1 MTHENSMNE
10 SEIRGLIDQVR
21 DNSLTRKQFI
31 RHMIGAGLTVPMA
44 AQMLLT
50 SGLAQAQTAS
60 SYKPTKRGGGG
71 ALKLLWWQGA
81 TLLQP
86 HFASGTKDQE
96 GSRIFYEPLGSWD
109 NDGNLVPVLAA
120 EVPTLANGG
129 VSKDG
134 KTIIWKLKKNV
145 QWHDGVAFTADDV
158 IFTAAYA
165 ADPASAAYT
174 SGSYKDVKVTKVDSH
189 TVKVEYQKPSP
200 FWADP
205 FVSAAGLI
213 IPKHVFEAYKGA
225 TSRDAPANLKPVGT
239 GPYKFTDFKPGDMLR
254 GVINTNYHQANR
266 PYFDSIEM
274 KGGGDAVSAARAVLQ
289 TGEYDY
295 AWNLQVE
302 DELLIRLEQGG
313 KGKTTIT
320 PGGNIEFIQ
329 LNMADPWT
337 ETDGER
343 SHPKSKHPILS
354 EFAVR
359 QAISLCVDRDG
370 VQKYIYG
377 RTGIA
382 TANFL
387 NNPQRFVSKNTK
399 YEFNPEKAAQVLE
412 AAGWKKGAD
421 GIREKGGKKLKLVFQ
436 TSINGPRQKTQQIIK
451 QAAQKAGIDMELK
464 SVPASVYFSSDP
476 ANPDTYTKL
485 YVDMQMFTTTMP
497 QPDPE
502 VFMNQYLST
511 EFASKANKWLGRN
524 STRYSNPEYDK
535 TYLAAQ
541 SEMDPVKRAA
551 MFVKMNDMP
560 INDIAIIP
568 VVYRPR
574 TSAAVHNLVAPLSG
588 WDNDLWLLQD
598 WYKTT

>member
-1 MTHENSMNE
+1 MNE

-21 DNSLTRKQFI
+21 DNGISRKQFI

-50 SGLAQAQTAS
+50 SGLAQAQTS
-60 SYKPTKRGGGG
+60 SAYKPTKRGGGG
-71 ALKLLWWQGA
+71 ALKVLWWQGA

-96 GSRIFYEPLGSWD
+96 GSRIFYEPLGAWD
-109 NDGNLVPVLAA
+109 ADGNLVPILAA

-129 VSKDG
+129 VSRDG
-134 KTIIWKLKKNV
+134 KSITWKLKRNV
-145 QWHDGVAFTADDV
+145 QWHDGKPFTADDV
-158 IFTAAYA
+158 VFTAAYA
-165 ADPASAAYT
+165 ADPATSAYT
-174 SGSYKDVKVTKVDSH
+174 GGSYKDIKVTKVDSH

-205 FVSAAGLI
+205 FVSAAGMI
-213 IPKHVFEAYKGA
+213 IPKHIFEAFKGA

-239 GPYKFTDFKPGDMLR
+239 GPYKFVDFKPGDMLR
-254 GVINTNYHQANR
+254 GAINTSYHEANR
-266 PYFDSIEM
+266 PYFDTIEM

-302 DELLIRLEQGG
+302 DELLVRLEQGG
-313 KGKTTIT
+313 KGKTSIV

-359 QAISLCVDRDG
+359 QAISLCIDRDG
-370 VQKYIYG
+370 VQKFIYG

-399 YEFNPEKAAQVLE
+399 YEFNPDKAAQVLE
-412 AAGWKKGAD
+412 AAGWKKGSD

-451 QAAQKAGIDMELK
+451 QAAQKAGIDIELK
-464 SVPASVYFSSDP
+464 AVPASVYFSSDP

-485 YVDMQMFTTTMP
+485 FVDMQMFTTTMP

-502 VFMNQYLST
+502 VFMNQYLT
-511 EFASKANKWLGRN
+511 DQFATKANKWLGRN

-535 TYLAAQ
+535 AYLAAQ

-551 MFVKMNDMP
+551 LFVRMNDMP
-560 INDIAIIP
+560 VNDIAIIP

-574 TSAAVHNLVAPLSG
+574 TSAAVHSLVAPLSG
-588 WDNDLWLLQD
+588 WDNDLWLLKD
-598 WYKTT
+598 WYKNT